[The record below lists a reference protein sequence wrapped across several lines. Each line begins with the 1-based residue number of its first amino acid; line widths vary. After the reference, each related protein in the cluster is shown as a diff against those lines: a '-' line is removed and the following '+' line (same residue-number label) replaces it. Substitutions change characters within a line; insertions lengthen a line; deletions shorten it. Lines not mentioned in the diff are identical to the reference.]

1 MTNVPLGPGGW
12 HYEKGHRICVSGLG
26 ERATKTMLQGAFG
39 EFGHIIKIETPRS
52 GSAAYI
58 SFKDRGDAEDA
69 VKAMDGEQIDGQRV
83 AVSRAGE
90 RPPPN
95 AAKKEAQQTKAS
107 EVLTTVNFER
117 EEKRTARYLD
127 STGMDKRIQ
136 KLPRSRSRSRG
147 GRKEAGQRRKGS
159 RSREGGRR
167 ARGRS
172 RSGSRE
178 SSPSRHRRRRR

>member
-136 KLPRSRSRSRG
+136 KLPAVEVAAAADARRQASDEKVAAAARAVEG
-147 GRKEAGQRRKGS
+147 LAAAAGLAAGKAA
-159 RSREGGRR
+159 R
-167 ARGRS
+167 A
-172 RSGSRE
+172 
-178 SSPSRHRRRRR
+178 